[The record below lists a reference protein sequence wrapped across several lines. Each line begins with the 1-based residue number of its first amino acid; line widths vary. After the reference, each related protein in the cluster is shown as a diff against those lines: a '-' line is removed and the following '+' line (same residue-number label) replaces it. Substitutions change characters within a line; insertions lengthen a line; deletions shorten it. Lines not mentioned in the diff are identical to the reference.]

1 MNSLK
6 TPREEL
12 KIIGYFF
19 KAHKGAA
26 ALVFL
31 AMIAASF
38 MESLNL
44 ATLYPIINYGL
55 NIDDEGKTLWLLNT
69 VIGSLGIQNLFM
81 ASCIFLIL
89 VTLLATGVKLFFNYS
104 MCRLIARIVAAN
116 QKELFAKFIQAPY
129 AYYLDN
135 QHGQLIYAGTIAP
148 RGVAQNVLFVIRIA
162 SNLVTA
168 VFFTILLFILAW
180 QGTLAIM
187 VIGLVYVFFIKRL
200 IQKIVNQASRLS
212 VGADTKKNIIL
223 NEYINGVKTIKALM
237 ANFYWKQKYDEV
249 VDKSVGYNFRVMIGR
264 SLPENFIKLIFF
276 ILISVVGVIFSLKLP
291 FDILR
296 LIPVLGTFVAV
307 ASRLMPYLNL
317 VGNDVV
323 NIARFIPDSKIVYD
337 ILTAM
342 LGSGQD
348 GNKPLES
355 FEKEIRFNE
364 VCFKYEGMEEDLL
377 KKISFS
383 VQKNKIT
390 AIVGPSGSGKTTIV
404 NLLLRF
410 YEPSQGVILID
421 GRNIQEF
428 VLESYLKKIGYVSQ
442 ENFAFNG
449 TIEENIRFGDS
460 QYTREQIQ
468 EAAKL
473 AQAHNFIMQTE
484 KGYQTIVGDA
494 GLKLSGGQ
502 RQRIAIARVIL
513 RHPKII
519 IFDEATSSLDS
530 ISEKLVRQAINQITQ
545 FMTIIIIAHRLS
557 TVQTADK
564 IIVLDKG
571 RIIEEGEHQELI
583 RRKSVYFQLY
593 SS

>member
-1 MNSLK
+1 MNFSK

-19 KAHKGAA
+19 RGHKGSAIF
-26 ALVFL
+26 VFL
-31 AMIAASF
+31 TMIAASF

-44 ATLYPIINYGL
+44 AALYPIINYGL
-55 NIDDEGKTLWLLNT
+55 NMDDQGRTLHLLNA
-69 VIGSLGIQNLFM
+69 VISSLGMRNLFM
-81 ASCIFLIL
+81 ASCLFLIA
-89 VTLLATGVKLFFNYS
+89 VTLLAAGVKLFFNYS

-116 QKELFAKFIQAPY
+116 QKELFKKFIGAPY
-129 AYYLDN
+129 EYYLNN
-135 QHGQLIYAGTIAP
+135 QHGQLIYAGTIAT
-148 RGVAQNVLFVIRIA
+148 RGVAQNILFVVRIA
-162 SNLVTA
+162 SNLTSA
-168 VFFTILLFILAW
+168 VFFTVLLFILAW
-180 QGTLAIM
+180 QGTLVIM
-187 VIGLVYVFFIKRL
+187 AIGLLYVLFIKRL

-212 VGADTKKNIIL
+212 VVEDTKKNVIL
-223 NEYINGVKTIKALM
+223 NEYISGVKTIKALT
-237 ANFYWKQKYDEV
+237 ADFYWNQKYDDV
-249 VDKSVGYNFRVMIGR
+249 VDKSVWYNSRVMIGR
-264 SLPENFIKLIFF
+264 SLPENFMKLIFF
-276 ILISVVGVIFSLKLP
+276 ILIGGVGVIFSLKLSS
-291 FDILR
+291 DILR

-323 NIARFIPDSKIVYD
+323 NIARFIPDSKIIYD
-337 ILTAM
+337 ILTSACPCAR
-342 LGSGQD
+342 D
-348 GNKPLES
+348 GHRFLES
-355 FEKEIRFNE
+355 FRKEIRFHE
-364 VCFKYEGMEEDLL
+364 VCFRYAGMSGDLL
-377 KKISFS
+377 KRISFS
-383 VQKNKIT
+383 VPKNKMT

-410 YEPSQGVILID
+410 YEPSQGAILLD
-421 GRNIQEF
+421 GQNIQEF
-428 VLESYLKKIGYVSQ
+428 ALQSYLKKIGYVSQ

-449 TIEENIRFGDS
+449 TIEENIRFGGSHYS
-460 QYTREQIQ
+460 QEQIQ

-473 AQAHNFIMQTE
+473 AQAHDFIMRAE
-484 KGYQTIVGDA
+484 RGYQTIVGDA

-502 RQRIAIARVIL
+502 RQRLAIARVLL
-513 RHPKII
+513 RRPEII

-545 FMTIIIIAHRLS
+545 FMTVIIIAHRLS

-583 RRKSVYFQLY
+583 RRKNVYYQLY